1 MKKIYLNAL
10 ALIYFIPSY
19 AQSTFNIAINP
30 EIKYQTIEDFGASD
44 CWTSEYVGRY
54 FSDTQK
60 KQAAEWLFSKDA
72 EGDGKPK
79 GIGLSVWRVNLGA
92 GSAEQG
98 ASSNIADEN
107 RRAECYLNSDGT
119 YNWNKAQGQQYFMQQ
134 AKQYGVEHF
143 VLFSNSAPVH
153 MTRNGLANN
162 KSNASDANLKED
174 SYDKFAEFLTTC
186 AKHFITKG
194 YPITYISPVN
204 EPAFN
209 WTDDQE
215 GSPWQNKEVS
225 KLVRELDK
233 SLSSHNLSTL
243 ILTPEASSW
252 DRTYQHANDYG
263 GRASNQIEAFW
274 NPANTDTYIGNLS
287 HIAKIV
293 AGHDYWTFGSNNA
306 LTTTRTKA
314 LAAAQKYGLQLMQTE
329 WSMLDREPSTDTG
342 FPSSYDAASDMDIA
356 LFMGKLIHIGLTQGN
371 MTSWSYW
378 TAMAQSRYSQK
389 NRFELLRLNA
399 TGDNGYESYGDIKN
413 GGTVTP
419 TSNLW
424 VLGNYSRFI
433 RPGYRR
439 ISLTGADD
447 INSVMG
453 SAYLSPDGKEVVAV
467 FVNMKNVAKGIKMNN
482 DNFVQNIS
490 SVKAYIT
497 DKDNNLTPDQSFTN
511 LTARNIIKPRS
522 VITLVF
528 NLSIPMSVNTIQA
541 NKSTQQEGLYNLN
554 GQKVATSSN
563 ELSKLPEGV
572 YIINGKKIIK

>member
-1 MKKIYLNAL
+1 M
-10 ALIYFIPSY
+10 
-19 AQSTFNIAINP
+19 
-30 EIKYQTIEDFGASD
+30 
-44 CWTSEYVGRY
+44 
-54 FSDTQK
+54 
-60 KQAAEWLFSKDA
+60 
-72 EGDGKPK
+72 
-79 GIGLSVWRVNLGA
+79 
-92 GSAEQG
+92 
-98 ASSNIADEN
+98 
-107 RRAECYLNSDGT
+107 
-119 YNWNKAQGQQYFMQQ
+119 
-134 AKQYGVEHF
+134 
-143 VLFSNSAPVH
+143 
-153 MTRNGLANN
+153 
-162 KSNASDANLKED
+162 
-174 SYDKFAEFLTTC
+174 
-186 AKHFITKG
+186 
-194 YPITYISPVN
+194 
-204 EPAFN
+204 
-209 WTDDQE
+209 
-215 GSPWQNKEVS
+215 
-225 KLVRELDK
+225 VRELDK
-233 SLSSHNLSTL
+233 SLSNHNLSTL

-447 INSVMG
+447 INSIMG